1 MKANGFVFCYHRSA
15 MWRWRRAG
23 ALVLLL
29 VVVARAPA
37 GLAQPATAP
46 TGATGP
52 AAPAAEAA
60 KPFAV
65 PNIASEAQSTLV
77 HMRAFEDATHA
88 VGIVASIEKQLPGLE
103 HRVSLGVEET
113 EQVLKARPSLASLEA
128 LVEPWADVREQA
140 RAWASVLTQR
150 AQDLE
155 SELAKL
161 DTLRGRWLATQAA
174 VPVESV
180 PDATIGRIATT
191 LAVIA
196 SVRGSLADRRSHVL
210 VLQDRAT
217 QQLARSDEM
226 LARIDNSRRALLG
239 QLLVQDGLPF
249 WDFVEVPAWA
259 RVKRQTNRTV
269 VSEVPVVTLFTR
281 QHTTS
286 LVLEG
291 LLFIALGLAFSYM
304 RRRARRW
311 TAVDETLVARFRA
324 FDFPWASSA
333 LVTLLISALTP
344 PLEPRPIT
352 AGVALIAL
360 LPIIRLVASLSPPV
374 LVPIIWLIGI
384 FRVVDLVRAL
394 LTAVPVLE
402 QALFLLELTALLVSV
417 AWVRRHLATESMAEG
432 VQLRRLRA
440 LGRFVQIVVG
450 VALLSGA
457 LGYLRLARVLE
468 FIAIGMPMWG
478 LVLWAVVR
486 LSDAVVGWALRAR
499 PLRLLR
505 AVQEHRLP
513 LERRLLRITRVG
525 AAIFWA
531 FGVAG
536 ALAILPPAR
545 QRVTQ
550 ILEARLSRGAL
561 NVSLGDFIVFGLVV
575 WITFILSSAVRV
587 VLEEDVFSRVKLERG
602 IPAALSSLAHYVI
615 LLIGFF
621 LGLAALGLNF
631 TRITIIAGALGVGV
645 GFGLQNIVNN
655 FVSGLIL
662 LFERPIQVGDAVQ
675 LGTLSGEVK
684 RIGIRSS
691 TVRTWEGAEVIVPN
705 ASLVSDQVTNWTL
718 SDRMRRVD
726 VDVGVSYGTE
736 PQRVVTLLA
745 DVARRTPG
753 VLLEPAPIVLFLGFG
768 DSALNFQLRA
778 WTAHFEEWIRTR
790 SELGLAVHDALEQA
804 GITVP
809 FPQREVRV
817 IPESNGL
824 REEPDRG

>member
-1 MKANGFVFCYHRSA
+1 MKANGFVFCYHRPA
-15 MWRWRRAG
+15 MWRWRWAG
-23 ALVLLL
+23 GLVLLL
-29 VVVARAPA
+29 VVARVPA

-113 EQVLKARPSLASLEA
+113 EQVLKSRPSLASLDA

-155 SELAKL
+155 EELAKL
-161 DTLRGRWLATQAA
+161 DALRARWLATQTA
-174 VPVESV
+174 VPAESV
-180 PDATIGRIATT
+180 PNATIGRIAST
-191 LAVIA
+191 LAVIGSA
-196 SVRGSLADRRSHVL
+196 RDSLADRRSHVL

-226 LARIDNSRRALLG
+226 LGRIDNSRRALLG

-249 WDFVEVPAWA
+249 WDFIEVPAWS

-291 LLFIALGLAFSYM
+291 LLFIALGLAFTYM

-311 TAVDETLVARFRA
+311 TAVDETLIPRFRA

-333 LVTLLISALTP
+333 LLTLLVSALTP

-352 AGVALIAL
+352 AGVALLAL
-360 LPIIRLVASLSPPV
+360 LPIVRLVAALSPPV
-374 LVPIIWLIGI
+374 LVPVVWLIGI
-384 FRVVDLVRAL
+384 FHVVDLVRAL

-402 QALFLLELTALLVSV
+402 QTLILVQLAAFLV
-417 AWVRRHLATESMAEG
+417 AVTWLRRHLAAQSTVEESH
-432 VQLRRLRA
+432 RRLCA
-440 LGRFVQIVVG
+440 LGRIVQIIAG
-450 VALLSGA
+450 VAFLSGA
-457 LGYLRLARVLE
+457 LGYLRLARLLE

-513 LERRLLRITRVG
+513 LERRLLAITRVV
-525 AAIFWA
+525 AVIFWA
-531 FGVAG
+531 TSVAG
-536 ALAILPPAR
+536 VLAILRPAR

-550 ILEARLSRGAL
+550 ILQARLTHGAL
-561 NVSLGDFIVFGLVV
+561 DVSLGDFLMFGLIV
-575 WITFILSSAVRV
+575 WITFVLSSAVRV
-587 VLEEDVFSRVKLERG
+587 ILEEDIFSRVKFERG

>member
-1 MKANGFVFCYHRSA
+1 
-15 MWRWRRAG
+15 
-23 ALVLLL
+23 
-29 VVVARAPA
+29 
-37 GLAQPATAP
+37 
-46 TGATGP
+46 
-52 AAPAAEAA
+52 
-60 KPFAV
+60 
-65 PNIASEAQSTLV
+65 
-77 HMRAFEDATHA
+77 
-88 VGIVASIEKQLPGLE
+88 
-103 HRVSLGVEET
+103 
-113 EQVLKARPSLASLEA
+113 
-128 LVEPWADVREQA
+128 
-140 RAWASVLTQR
+140 
-150 AQDLE
+150 
-155 SELAKL
+155 
-161 DTLRGRWLATQAA
+161 
-174 VPVESV
+174 
-180 PDATIGRIATT
+180 
-191 LAVIA
+191 
-196 SVRGSLADRRSHVL
+196 VRGSLAERRSQIL

-217 QQLARSDEM
+217 QQLGRSDEM
-226 LARIDNSRRALLG
+226 LARIDDSRRAMLG

-249 WDFVEVPAWA
+249 WDFVEVPAWE
-259 RVKRQTNRTV
+259 RVKRQTNRTM

-286 LVLEG
+286 LLLEG
-291 LLFIALGLAFSYM
+291 LLFIALGLAFTYM
-304 RRRARRW
+304 RRRAHRW
-311 TAVDETLVARFRA
+311 TAIDETLMPRFRA
-324 FDFPWASSA
+324 FAFPWASSA
-333 LVTLLISALTP
+333 LLTLLVSALTP

-360 LPIIRLVASLSPPV
+360 LPILRLVAALSPPA
-374 LVPIIWLIGI
+374 LVPVVWLIGI
-384 FRVVDLVRAL
+384 FHVVDLVRAL
-394 LTAVPVLE
+394 LTGVPVLE
-402 QALFLLELTALLVSV
+402 QALFLLQLAALLVAV
-417 AWVRRHLATESMAEG
+417 AWLRRHLARLSTAEG
-432 VQLRRLRA
+432 VHRLRLRT
-440 LGRFVQIVVG
+440 LGRVVQIVVG
-450 VALLSGA
+450 VAFLSA
-457 LGYLRLARVLE
+457 SLGYLRLARLLE
-468 FIAIGMPMWG
+468 FLAIGMPMWG

-486 LSDAVVGWALRAR
+486 LSDAVVGWALRVR

-505 AVQEHRLP
+505 TVQEHRLP
-513 LERRLLRITRVG
+513 VERRLLSITRVG
-525 AAIFWA
+525 AVIFWA
-531 FGVAG
+531 ASVAG
-536 ALAILPPAR
+536 ALAILRPAR

-550 ILEARLSRGAL
+550 ILAARLTHGAL
-561 NVSLGDFIVFGLVV
+561 NVSLGDFLVFGLIV

-587 VLEEDVFSRVKLERG
+587 ILEEDVFSRVKLERG
-602 IPAALSSLAHYVI
+602 IPAALSSVAHYVI

-621 LGLAALGLNF
+621 LGLAALGLDF
-631 TRITIIAGALGVGV
+631 TRITILAGALGVGV

-662 LFERPIQVGDAVQ
+662 LFERPIQIGDAVQ
-675 LGTLSGEVK
+675 LGTLTGEVK

-726 VDVGVSYGTE
+726 IDVGVAYGTE

-753 VLLEPAPIVLFLGFG
+753 VLPEPAPIVLFLGFG

>member
-1 MKANGFVFCYHRSA
+1 MKANGFVFWYHPPA
-15 MWRWRRAG
+15 MWRWRRG
-23 ALVLLL
+23 GLLVLLL
-29 VVVARAPA
+29 VVVRVPA

-52 AAPAAEAA
+52 AAPAGEAP
-60 KPFAV
+60 KPYGV
-65 PNIASEAQSTLV
+65 PDIASEAQATLV
-77 HMRAFEDATHA
+77 RMRAFEAASHP
-88 VGIVASIEKQLPGLE
+88 VGIVASIEDQLPALE
-103 HRVSLGVEET
+103 HRVSLGIEET
-113 EQVLKARPSLASLEA
+113 EQVLKARPSLASLDA

-140 RAWASVLTQR
+140 RVWASALTQR
-150 AQDLE
+150 AQELDA
-155 SELAKL
+155 ELAKI
-161 DTLRGRWLATQAA
+161 DTLRARWLATQAA
-174 VPVESV
+174 VPAESV
-180 PDATIGRIATT
+180 PDATIGRITTT
-191 LAVIA
+191 LAVIG
-196 SVRGSLADRRSHVL
+196 SVRGSLAERRSQIL

-217 QQLARSDEM
+217 QQLGRSDEM
-226 LARIDNSRRALLG
+226 LARIDDSRRALLG

-249 WDFVEVPAWA
+249 WDFVQVPAWE
-259 RVKRQTNRTV
+259 RVKRQTNRTM
-269 VSEVPVVTLFTR
+269 VSEMPVVTLFTR

-286 LVLEG
+286 LQLEG
-291 LLFIALGLAFSYM
+291 LLFIALGLAFRYM
-304 RRRARRW
+304 RRRAHRW
-311 TAVDETLVARFRA
+311 TAIDETLIPRFRA

-333 LVTLLISALTP
+333 LLTLLVSALTP

-352 AGVALIAL
+352 AGVALVAL
-360 LPIIRLVASLSPPV
+360 LPILRLVAALSPPV
-374 LVPIIWLIGI
+374 LVPVVWLIGI
-384 FRVVDLVRAL
+384 FHVVDLVRAL

-402 QALFLLELTALLVSV
+402 QALFLLQLAVLLVAV
-417 AWVRRHLATESMAEG
+417 AWLRGHLARLSAAEG
-432 VQLRRLRA
+432 VQRLRLRT
-440 LGRFVQIVVG
+440 LGRVVQVVVG
-450 VALLSGA
+450 VALLSA
-457 LGYLRLARVLE
+457 SLGYLRLARLLE
-468 FIAIGMPMWG
+468 FLAIGMPMWG

-486 LSDAVVGWALRAR
+486 LSDAVVGWALRVR

-513 LERRLLRITRVG
+513 VERRLLSITRVG
-525 AAIFWA
+525 AVIFWA
-531 FGVAG
+531 ASVAG
-536 ALAILPPAR
+536 ALAILRPAH

-550 ILEARLSRGAL
+550 ILAARLTHGAL
-561 NVSLGDFIVFGLVV
+561 NVSLGDFLVFGLIV

-587 VLEEDVFSRVKLERG
+587 ILEEDIFSRVKLERG
-602 IPAALSSLAHYVI
+602 VPAALSSLAHYLI

-621 LGLAALGLNF
+621 LGLAALGLDF
-631 TRITIIAGALGVGV
+631 TRITILAGALGVGV

-675 LGTLSGEVK
+675 LGTLTGEVK

-726 VDVGVSYGTE
+726 IDVGVAYGTE

-753 VLLEPAPIVLFLGFG
+753 VLPEPAPVVLFLGFG

-817 IPESNGL
+817 IPDSNGL